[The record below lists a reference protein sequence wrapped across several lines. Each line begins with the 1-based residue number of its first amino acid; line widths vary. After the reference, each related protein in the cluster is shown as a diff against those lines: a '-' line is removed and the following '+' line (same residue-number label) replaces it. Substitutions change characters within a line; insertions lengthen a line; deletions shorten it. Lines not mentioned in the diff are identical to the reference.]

1 MALRKLSSTD
11 AFIVTDLDDV
21 PSFGIVRSAPKI
33 LQGGAKDLARS
44 MTYSFASFELQY
56 GGASGGINAKPDE
69 RIEAVESFVNEIQEV
84 VQSGSLGLD
93 PGKGISAGGFDA
105 LAAVD
110 CRNEIRFE
118 IFEKDPLHV
127 FLAGFGPVECA
138 DHLLGLDGKTVAIEG
153 FGIHSVVMAELLIER
168 GAKVVGI
175 STLSGSMSN
184 SDGFSAE
191 EIREGWENQGANFV
205 SREGEEAEP
214 AWKIFQCGAD
224 VLFTGS
230 KMGAVNHTTA
240 EKLGIEALIPHQP
253 IPFTTKALA
262 VLQKKG
268 CIVVPCFI
276 PVAGPLFSYWV
287 DDKTEIADI
296 VSKVSSEMKSA
307 LDEAAGHEDGLFLG
321 SCYRAEAFLASWQ
334 KTLPFG
340 RPLAS

>member
-1 MALRKLSSTD
+1 MALRKISSTD

-69 RIEAVESFVNEIQEV
+69 RGEAVESFVKEIQEV
-84 VQSGSLGLD
+84 VQNGSLGLD

-110 CRNEIRFE
+110 SRNKVRFE
-118 IFEKDPLHV
+118 TFQKDPLHL
-127 FLAGFGPVECA
+127 FLSGLGPVECA

-153 FGIHSVVMAELLIER
+153 FGAHSVAMVELLVER

-175 STLSGSMSN
+175 STLSGSTSN
-184 SDGFSAE
+184 SGGFSAE
-191 EIREGWENQGANFV
+191 EIRDAWKNRGADFV
-205 SREGEEAEP
+205 TDEGEEAEP
-214 AWKIFQCGAD
+214 AWKIFQCETD
-224 VLFTGS
+224 ILFAGS

-240 EKLGIEALIPHQP
+240 EKLDIKALIPHQP

-262 VLQKKG
+262 VLQRKD
-268 CIVVPCFI
+268 CLVAPCFI
-276 PVAGPLFSYWV
+276 PVAGPLFSYWS
-287 DDKTEIADI
+287 DDKSEIADI
-296 VSKVSSEMKSA
+296 VAKASSEMKLA
-307 LDEAAGHEDGLFLG
+307 LDEAGGHEDGLFLG

-334 KTLPFG
+334 KNLPFG